1 MIPLKDENPTVHKPV
16 LTVLLIAINV
26 LIYFFVQPHGQAG
39 VASSQIREAR
49 FTYEHAAIPK
59 EVAQGH
65 PLTCGELARE
75 PEGPQCSVEASATRE
90 PFPHKN
96 VYLGI
101 LYSMF
106 LHGSLLH
113 IGGNMLF
120 LWVFGNNIED
130 RMGKFGFIAFYL
142 VGGLVAAMAHILV
155 QPNSVL
161 PVVGASGAIAAVM
174 GAYLVLFPNAPV
186 RTLIILYFIPLFRQ
200 IPAKWLLGFWF
211 VLQFFTAPGS
221 GVAWMAHVGGF
232 VFGLA
237 VGLFLRSRARPP
249 IQPTYTY

>member
-1 MIPLKDENPTVHKPV
+1 VIPLKDYNPTRRVAYV
-16 LTVLLIAINV
+16 TFLLIAANV
-26 LIYFFVQPHGQAG
+26 LVYFFVQPQGWSATDPRSTD
-39 VASSQIREAR
+39 VRKAE
-49 FTYEHAAIPK
+49 FTYEYAAVPCEVLHDRPLNAADVQSGCDADPEEPAAYPK
-59 EVAQGH
+59 K
-65 PLTCGELARE
+65 
-75 PEGPQCSVEASATRE
+75 S
-90 PFPHKN
+90 
-96 VYLGI
+96 VYLAVV
-101 LYSMF
+101 YSMF

-130 RMGKFGFIAFYL
+130 ILGPFAYLLFYL
-142 VGGLVAAMAHILV
+142 LAGLVAAAAHIAV
-155 QPNSVL
+155 QPNSTV
-161 PVVGASGAIAAVM
+161 PIVGASGAIAGVM
-174 GAYLVLFPNAPV
+174 GAYMVVFPNVRIRSLLFLGFFVLFRDV
-186 RTLIILYFIPLFRQ
+186 
-200 IPAKWLLGFWF
+200 PAKWLLGFWF